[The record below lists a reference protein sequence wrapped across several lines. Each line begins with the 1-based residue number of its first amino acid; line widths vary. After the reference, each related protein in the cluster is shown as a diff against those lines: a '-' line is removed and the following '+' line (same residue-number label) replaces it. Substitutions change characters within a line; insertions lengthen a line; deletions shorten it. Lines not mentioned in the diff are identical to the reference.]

1 MATRQRAED
10 ELAVSEVLG
19 VVMLLAMV
27 VTMMGGVFMMLTP
40 YVNDYQDNSSWANA
54 NGIAERLDGR
64 MEIVGGASEGTGI
77 KTTIPSGTSTISSL
91 TNLEVWTVAADL
103 TATERIEVEY
113 LNGTRFSVLAYNE
126 TATSITIWTP
136 TASFEEDFTP
146 SNEPI
151 IVNHN
156 LSVHSMYIVTIH
168 DIDGK
173 DLHRSAK
180 ISLSGLK
187 IITSI
192 QNGEHEIA
200 LVNDARYDQFPS
212 GSWTIAEKPELDV
225 DELIDG
231 TMRASLKLRDVK
243 INGSAPNGRNAQME
257 FVSLGPIDLF
267 SGDAWH
273 FRYTY
278 YCNLGF
284 TITPQ
289 MHEGWLTDY
298 TLNRA
303 SDTLDLHR
311 GISPWLRASGYDGF
325 TIDGGTNKIDLEID
339 LQRIEVSG

>member
-1 MATRQRAED
+1 MASRRRDED

-77 KTTIPSGTSTISSL
+77 KTTIPSATSTISSL
-91 TNLEVWTVAADL
+91 INLEVWTFAADL
-103 TATERIEVEY
+103 TAKERVEVEY
-113 LNGTRFSVLAYNE
+113 INETLFSIFSYNE

-136 TASFEEDFTP
+136 TETYQTNFTP
-146 SNEPI
+146 SNDAVFI
-151 IVNHN
+151 QHN
-156 LSVHSMYIVTIH
+156 LSIHSMYIITIH
-168 DIDGK
+168 DAEGN

-180 ISLSGLK
+180 ISLSGLR
-187 IITSI
+187 IITNV
-192 QNGEHEIA
+192 QFGEHEIA
-200 LVNDARYDQFPS
+200 LINDARYDKFPS
-212 GSWTIAEKPELDV
+212 EPWKIAEKPDLDI

-231 TMRASLKLRDVK
+231 TMRASLKLRDVS
-243 INGSAPNGRNAQME
+243 INGSTPNGRNVEME
-257 FVSLGPIDLF
+257 FISLGPIELF

-311 GISPWLRASGYDGF
+311 GISPWLRASGVDGF

>member
-1 MATRQRAED
+1 
-10 ELAVSEVLG
+10 
-19 VVMLLAMV
+19 MV
-27 VTMMGGVFMMLTP
+27 ITMMGGVFMTLAP
-40 YVNDYQDNSSWANA
+40 YISDFQDNSSWAHA

-77 KTTIPSGTSTISSL
+77 KTTIPSATSTISPL
-91 TNLEVWTVAADL
+91 TNLEVWTVEADL

-113 LNGTRFSVLAYNE
+113 LNETQFSIFAYNE
-126 TATSITIWTP
+126 TAANITIWTP
-136 TASFEEDFTP
+136 TGSYETNFTP

-151 IVNHN
+151 LVEHN
-156 LSVHSMYIVTIH
+156 LSLHSLFIVTVR
-168 DIDGK
+168 DADGNN
-173 DLHRSAK
+173 LHRSAK
-180 ISLSGLK
+180 ISLSGLR
-187 IITSI
+187 IVTNM

-200 LVNDARYDQFPS
+200 LINDARYDLFPS
-212 GSWTIAEKPELDV
+212 EPWTIVEKPELDV

-231 TMRASLKLRDVK
+231 TMRASLKLRDVR
-243 INGSAPNGRNAQME
+243 INGPTPNGRNTEME
-257 FVSLGPIDLF
+257 FVSLGPIELF

-278 YCNLGF
+278 YSNLGY

-303 SDTLDLHR
+303 SNTLDLHR

-325 TIDGGTNKIDLEID
+325 TIDGGTSMIDLEID
-339 LQRIEVSG
+339 LHRIEVSG